1 MNDRAARNCFH
12 EFKGFR
18 CSLSGAC
25 LHEERLSGREAP
37 SGRVVNRVNR
47 NGMPALCGGVIRSAE
62 APAKKR
68 VLTGYQKL
76 GSAPCHFQPKE
87 WK

>member
-1 MNDRAARNCFH
+1 MRGGWLDV
-12 EFKGFR
+12 
-18 CSLSGAC
+18 
-25 LHEERLSGREAP
+25 ERRRRESAQQ
-37 SGRVVNRVNR
+37 VNR
-47 NGMPALCGGVIRSAE
+47 NGMPALCGGVIRCAD

-68 VLTGYQKL
+68 VLTGNQKL